1 MARCDPKTTREHLQP
16 SPRWGFNAIGAVL
29 YYRTTAHSAPPG
41 GPRSQS
47 IRRADSLSE
56 VMRRPGDILL
66 ADKMSKQRNNKVMSV
81 HFYIDFSWESAGNQ
95 GLTLVSRGC
104 RPGSASALRPN
115 DARPR
120 KRDQQ
125 AFNENRLKC
134 QMSQHTGQTL
144 RRHNPNALWNLAK
157 SVYLKR
163 PAVEGVVQFMRQL
176 MQLDSST
183 R

>member
-66 ADKMSKQRNNKVMSV
+66 ADKMSKRRNNKVISV

-95 GLTLVSRGC
+95 LGVSWESG
-104 RPGSASALRPN
+104 GSASALRPN

-125 AFNENRLKC
+125 AFNEKRLKC
-134 QMSQHTGQTL
+134 KMSQHTGQTL

-163 PAVEGVVQFMRQL
+163 PAVERVVQFMRQL